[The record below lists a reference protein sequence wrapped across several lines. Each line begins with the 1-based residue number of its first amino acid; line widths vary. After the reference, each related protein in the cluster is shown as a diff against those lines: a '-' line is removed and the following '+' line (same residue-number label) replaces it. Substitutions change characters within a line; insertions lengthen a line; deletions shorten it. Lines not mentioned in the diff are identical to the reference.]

1 MNEKN
6 LPDDIASKSLN
17 ELTDLADEIIKNL
30 ENRNNLEN
38 TSEDYANLLKINR
51 LIEKKF
57 QKNFKEISDKT
68 IFKIKDIKSNKNAK
82 STGRKSGAK
91 DSAERAAA
99 EKKETFG
106 QRFAK
111 ERKAAKKRGD
121 ELTHVFTYKGK
132 KYSTRNEKEEATS
145 SISQNTSN
153 KKNR

>member
-38 TSEDYANLLKINR
+38 TSEDYADLLKINR

-82 STGRKSGAK
+82 KVK
-91 DSAERAAA
+91 
-99 EKKETFG
+99 
-106 QRFAK
+106 
-111 ERKAAKKRGD
+111 
-121 ELTHVFTYKGK
+121 
-132 KYSTRNEKEEATS
+132 
-145 SISQNTSN
+145 
-153 KKNR
+153 

>member
-30 ENRNNLEN
+30 ENENNLEN
-38 TSEDYANLLKINR
+38 MSDDYANLLKINR

-82 STGRKSGAK
+82 KVK
-91 DSAERAAA
+91 
-99 EKKETFG
+99 
-106 QRFAK
+106 
-111 ERKAAKKRGD
+111 
-121 ELTHVFTYKGK
+121 
-132 KYSTRNEKEEATS
+132 
-145 SISQNTSN
+145 
-153 KKNR
+153 

>member
-57 QKNFKEISDKT
+57 QKDFKEISDKT
-68 IFKIKDIKSNKNAK
+68 IFKIKDIK
-82 STGRKSGAK
+82 
-91 DSAERAAA
+91 
-99 EKKETFG
+99 
-106 QRFAK
+106 
-111 ERKAAKKRGD
+111 
-121 ELTHVFTYKGK
+121 
-132 KYSTRNEKEEATS
+132 
-145 SISQNTSN
+145 
-153 KKNR
+153 

>member
-57 QKNFKEISDKT
+57 QKDFKEISDKT

-82 STGRKSGAK
+82 KVK
-91 DSAERAAA
+91 
-99 EKKETFG
+99 
-106 QRFAK
+106 
-111 ERKAAKKRGD
+111 
-121 ELTHVFTYKGK
+121 
-132 KYSTRNEKEEATS
+132 
-145 SISQNTSN
+145 
-153 KKNR
+153 

>member
-38 TSEDYANLLKINR
+38 TSENYANLLKINR

-82 STGRKSGAK
+82 KVK
-91 DSAERAAA
+91 
-99 EKKETFG
+99 
-106 QRFAK
+106 
-111 ERKAAKKRGD
+111 
-121 ELTHVFTYKGK
+121 
-132 KYSTRNEKEEATS
+132 
-145 SISQNTSN
+145 
-153 KKNR
+153 

>member
-57 QKNFKEISDKT
+57 QKSFKEISDKR

-82 STGRKSGAK
+82 KVK
-91 DSAERAAA
+91 
-99 EKKETFG
+99 
-106 QRFAK
+106 
-111 ERKAAKKRGD
+111 
-121 ELTHVFTYKGK
+121 
-132 KYSTRNEKEEATS
+132 
-145 SISQNTSN
+145 
-153 KKNR
+153 

>member
-6 LPDDIASKSLN
+6 LPDDITSKSLN

-38 TSEDYANLLKINR
+38 TSEDYANLLKINK

-82 STGRKSGAK
+82 KVK
-91 DSAERAAA
+91 
-99 EKKETFG
+99 
-106 QRFAK
+106 
-111 ERKAAKKRGD
+111 
-121 ELTHVFTYKGK
+121 
-132 KYSTRNEKEEATS
+132 
-145 SISQNTSN
+145 
-153 KKNR
+153 

>member
-38 TSEDYANLLKINR
+38 TSEDYANLLIINR

-82 STGRKSGAK
+82 KVK
-91 DSAERAAA
+91 
-99 EKKETFG
+99 
-106 QRFAK
+106 
-111 ERKAAKKRGD
+111 
-121 ELTHVFTYKGK
+121 
-132 KYSTRNEKEEATS
+132 
-145 SISQNTSN
+145 
-153 KKNR
+153 

>member
-68 IFKIKDIKSNKNAK
+68 NSKIKNIKSNKNAK
-82 STGRKSGAK
+82 KVK
-91 DSAERAAA
+91 
-99 EKKETFG
+99 
-106 QRFAK
+106 
-111 ERKAAKKRGD
+111 
-121 ELTHVFTYKGK
+121 
-132 KYSTRNEKEEATS
+132 
-145 SISQNTSN
+145 
-153 KKNR
+153 

>member
-57 QKNFKEISDKT
+57 QKNFKEISDQT
-68 IFKIKDIKSNKNAK
+68 NFKIKDIKSNKNAK
-82 STGRKSGAK
+82 KVK
-91 DSAERAAA
+91 
-99 EKKETFG
+99 
-106 QRFAK
+106 
-111 ERKAAKKRGD
+111 
-121 ELTHVFTYKGK
+121 
-132 KYSTRNEKEEATS
+132 
-145 SISQNTSN
+145 
-153 KKNR
+153 

>member
-68 IFKIKDIKSNKNAK
+68 ILKIKNIKSNKNAK
-82 STGRKSGAK
+82 KIK
-91 DSAERAAA
+91 
-99 EKKETFG
+99 
-106 QRFAK
+106 
-111 ERKAAKKRGD
+111 
-121 ELTHVFTYKGK
+121 
-132 KYSTRNEKEEATS
+132 
-145 SISQNTSN
+145 
-153 KKNR
+153 

>member
-57 QKNFKEISDKT
+57 QKNFKEINDKT
-68 IFKIKDIKSNKNAK
+68 ILKIKDIKLNKNAK
-82 STGRKSGAK
+82 KVK
-91 DSAERAAA
+91 
-99 EKKETFG
+99 
-106 QRFAK
+106 
-111 ERKAAKKRGD
+111 
-121 ELTHVFTYKGK
+121 
-132 KYSTRNEKEEATS
+132 
-145 SISQNTSN
+145 
-153 KKNR
+153 

>member
-38 TSEDYANLLKINR
+38 TSEDYAKLLKINR

-82 STGRKSGAK
+82 KIK
-91 DSAERAAA
+91 
-99 EKKETFG
+99 
-106 QRFAK
+106 
-111 ERKAAKKRGD
+111 
-121 ELTHVFTYKGK
+121 
-132 KYSTRNEKEEATS
+132 
-145 SISQNTSN
+145 
-153 KKNR
+153 

>member
-6 LPDDIASKSLN
+6 LPHDIASKSLN

-68 IFKIKDIKSNKNAK
+68 IFKIKDIKSKKNAK
-82 STGRKSGAK
+82 KVK
-91 DSAERAAA
+91 
-99 EKKETFG
+99 
-106 QRFAK
+106 
-111 ERKAAKKRGD
+111 
-121 ELTHVFTYKGK
+121 
-132 KYSTRNEKEEATS
+132 
-145 SISQNTSN
+145 
-153 KKNR
+153 